1 MNLFMSFVVGYLS
14 NGANSLDTG
23 RDTSERS
30 MLDGILGCDDDA
42 SLFPRIVALLNW
54 LITLLIIISIVS
66 DITLSIS
73 LCIEVDTFEVIDLRV
88 SVSLVVIV
96 WFAERGN
103 A

>member
-1 MNLFMSFVVGYLS
+1 MLNYLS
-14 NGANSLDTG
+14 NDAKSLDIG

-30 MLDGILGCDDDA
+30 MLDGFLGCDGDA

-54 LITLLIIISIVS
+54 LITLLIVISIVS
-66 DITLSIS
+66 DITLLIS
-73 LCIEVDTFEVIDLRV
+73 LCIEVETFEVIDLRV